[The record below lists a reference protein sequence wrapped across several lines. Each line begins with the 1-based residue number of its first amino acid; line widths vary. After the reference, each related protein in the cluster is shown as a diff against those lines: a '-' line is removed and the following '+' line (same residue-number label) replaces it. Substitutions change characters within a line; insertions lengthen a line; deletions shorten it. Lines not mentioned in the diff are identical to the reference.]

1 MKIPL
6 QHIPKPWGFEEIIC
20 NTEDYCGK
28 FLHIKEGQRTSWHYH
43 KIKDEHF
50 HVQRGRLVL
59 YYSEDMDFS
68 RANVVT
74 LNEGETAHIPVGTV
88 HRLEAQVDTVVL
100 EISTTHF
107 DSDSIR
113 LS

>member
-1 MKIPL
+1 MKVPL

-20 NTEDYCGK
+20 NTEAYCGK
-28 FLHIKEGQRTSWHYH
+28 FLHIRESQRTSWHYH

-50 HVQRGRLVL
+50 HVQRGKLAL
-59 YYSEDMDFS
+59 YYSDGMDFS
-68 RANVVT
+68 RASMVT
-74 LNEGETAHIPVGTV
+74 LNEGDTYHIPTGMV
-88 HRLEAQVDTVVL
+88 HRLEALVDTVIL

-113 LS
+113 LT